1 MSNRA
6 SGDEAAAAEIAGF
19 IEADKEAVC
28 LVPFFEVGGA
38 EAVGGLLPQTAIHG
52 EPIDQDGG
60 PMLADVVA
68 SEDRAAGP
76 PQHAAIAFGALQ
88 LDHRHAGF
96 QALAV
101 RLLERGSNQRRP
113 SERGRFYCTKF
124 AAKHCS

>member
-52 EPIDQDGG
+52 EPIDQGTQSSA
-60 PMLADVVA
+60 PCLAP
-68 SEDRAAGP
+68 AAG
-76 PQHAAIAFGALQ
+76 
-88 LDHRHAGF
+88 AGSCLYRRCVHLKK
-96 QALAV
+96 AG
-101 RLLERGSNQRRP
+101 LL
-113 SERGRFYCTKF
+113 GRFCLEKST
-124 AAKHCS
+124 SS